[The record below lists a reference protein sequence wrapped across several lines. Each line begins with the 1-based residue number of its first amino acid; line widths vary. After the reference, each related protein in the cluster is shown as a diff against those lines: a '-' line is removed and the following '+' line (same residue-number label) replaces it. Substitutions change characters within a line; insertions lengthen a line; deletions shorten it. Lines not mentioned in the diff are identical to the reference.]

1 MHLPSNQPFF
11 SVPLF
16 FLENSCPRSL
26 ILAKKIGRNVEIST
40 QFFLSFK
47 NLVLSLFDF
56 SRIRILP
63 ENSNFPQPPRVD
75 ESSSLSDGYYFLREC
90 WLRQRVILWIRH
102 NPIINAARPRLS
114 YSNYPCKWRPAPAAR
129 RATATFQETG
139 R

>member
-26 ILAKKIGRNVEIST
+26 ILAKKIGRNVEISI

-63 ENSNFPQPPRVD
+63 ENSNFPQPHASTSHHRCRTD
-75 ESSSLSDGYYFLREC
+75 IISSRGRE
-90 WLRQRVILWIRH
+90 RVILWIRH